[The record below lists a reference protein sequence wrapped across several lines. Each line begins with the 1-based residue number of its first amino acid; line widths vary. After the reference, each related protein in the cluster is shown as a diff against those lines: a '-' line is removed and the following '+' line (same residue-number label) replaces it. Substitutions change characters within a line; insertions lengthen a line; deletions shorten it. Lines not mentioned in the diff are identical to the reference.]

1 MNQDSVILEIRAGV
15 GGNEAALFAQDLLR
29 MYTKYSEKIGWKFNI
44 LDISRTELQ
53 GIRDV
58 VFEIQGEDSYKRLKN
73 ESGVHRIQRIP
84 ETEKSGRIH
93 TSTASVVVLQKAK
106 QIDVEINQSDL
117 RIDVYRAS
125 GPGGQA
131 VNKISS
137 AVRIT
142 HTPSGIVAT
151 SQSGRSQHENKDI
164 AISILRSRLLEKKK
178 GEEAKA
184 LGAIRKSSIGT
195 GDRSEKIRTYNV
207 PQDRVT
213 DHRIKKKWH
222 NLQGILNGNLG
233 SILDAIEQ
241 VEQNE

>member
-1 MNQDSVILEIRAGV
+1 MNQDNVILEIRSGV

-29 MYTKYSEKIGWKFNI
+29 MYTRYAEKTGWKVAI

-58 VFEIQGEDSYKRLKN
+58 VFEIRGENSYKRLKN

-106 QIDVEINQSDL
+106 QVDVDIVPSDL

-142 HTPSGIVAT
+142 HIPSGLVST
-151 SQSGRSQHENKDI
+151 SQAGRSQHENKDI
-164 AISILRSRLLEKKK
+164 AMDILRSRLLEKKK
-178 GEEAKA
+178 DEAAKKLGE
-184 LGAIRKSSIGT
+184 IRKSSIGT

-207 PQDRVT
+207 PQDRIT

-222 NLQGILNGNLG
+222 NLQGILDGNLG
-233 SILDAIEQ
+233 PILDAMEKA
-241 VEQNE
+241 EQNE